1 MKNLKQLVILLLFGL
16 LCACSST
23 PEKGDADTQQSTTP
37 DASTQGLSELDSLD
51 GDKMSEVVP
60 YDDSYGVQGPD
71 AEPGE
76 PLSVRTFYFDFDSS
90 QVRSEDYQAINA
102 HADYLLANPE
112 SVISLEGHTD
122 QKGTRE
128 YNIALGEQR
137 AISVAKMMQIKGVN
151 DSQIQAVSYG
161 EEKSAS
167 PGNDEYAQS
176 QNRRVEIIYLK

>member
-1 MKNLKQLVILLLFGL
+1 MKNLKQLVILLLVGL

-23 PEKGDADTQQSTTP
+23 PEKGDSDTQQSTTP

-51 GDKMSEVVP
+51 GDKMTEVVP
-60 YDDSYGVQGPD
+60 YDDSYGIQGPD

-112 SVISLEGHTD
+112 SIISLEGHTD

-161 EEKSAS
+161 EEKPSS

>member
-1 MKNLKQLVILLLFGL
+1 MKNLKQLVILLLVGL
-16 LCACSST
+16 LYACSST
-23 PEKGDADTQQSTTP
+23 PEKGDSDNQQPAIP
-37 DASTQGLSELDSLD
+37 DASTQGLSGPDSLD
-51 GDKMSEVVP
+51 GDKMTEVIP
-60 YDDSYGVQGPD
+60 YDDSYGVQGPS

-76 PLSVRTFYFDFDSS
+76 PLSVRIFYFDFDSS
-90 QVRSEDYQAINA
+90 QVRPEDYQAINA
-102 HADYLLANPE
+102 HADYLLANPQ

-151 DSQIQAVSYG
+151 DSQIEAVSYG
-161 EEKSAS
+161 EEKPAS
-167 PGNDEYAQS
+167 SENDEYALS